1 MRRNSV
7 LVPPK
12 KESNKKSDKKHVFS
26 DLLATDTRVKAAP
39 RHLEVVHQQN
49 VGKGEVLFMI
59 KIYAVVDTPGGELM
73 TISCVDSNQGVEVE
87 MRFDEKFPISIQ
99 FKKQDDVQRTLAAK
113 EQIVRSG
120 GFDKLLQTFLSNFPK
135 FGI

>member
-12 KESNKKSDKKHVFS
+12 KDSNKKSDKKHVFS
-26 DLLATDTRVKAAP
+26 DLLASDPRVKDAP
-39 RHLEVVHQQN
+39 RHVEVVHQEK

-59 KIYAVVDTPGGELM
+59 KIYGVLGTPGSELM
-73 TISCVDSNQGVEVE
+73 TISCVDSTAGAEVE
-87 MRFDEKFPISIQ
+87 MRFDEKFPVSIR
-99 FKKQDDVQRTLAAK
+99 FKQQEDIQRTETAK

-135 FGI
+135 FGV